1 MELKMSLKEHND
13 RKAKSYKMLLWF
25 GMISMFM
32 MFAGLTSA
40 YVVST
45 SRPDWLNDFKLPNAF
60 ALSTAVIIASSVTF
74 HLAKNAIK
82 KGNSGLTTTLLM
94 ATLALGLAFVAL
106 QFYGFSQVIQAGY
119 YFTGAESTVTTS
131 FLYIVTIVHLVHLF
145 AGLVVL
151 LVVIYNHFKQKYNP
165 SQTLGIELGAM
176 FWHFLDILWVYLFL
190 FFYFY

>member
-1 MELKMSLKEHND
+1 MEMSIREHNE
-13 RKAKSYKMLLWF
+13 RKGKSYKMLLWF
-25 GMISMFM
+25 AMVSMFM

-40 YVVST
+40 YVVSA
-45 SRPDWLNDFKLPNAF
+45 SRPDWINDFVLPTAF
-60 ALSTAVIIASSVTF
+60 TISTVVIVLSSLTF

-82 KGNSGLTTTLLM
+82 NDNRSLATTMLMVTLVLGLT
-94 ATLALGLAFVAL
+94 FVAA
-106 QFYGFSQVIQAGY
+106 QFYGFSQVIAEGY

-131 FLYIVTIVHLVHLF
+131 FLYIVAVVHLVHLF
-145 AGLVVL
+145 AGLIVL